1 MLIEVIGLLLF
12 RCWDISAGN
21 LKWIYQ
27 VPILAAIVVR
37 TQHSSLSSIKAY
49 LTLRLASLPLQ
60 VNFLL
65 FVNIIRVLASKLW
78 ETNTGKLDPRQ
89 QYR

>member
-1 MLIEVIGLLLF
+1 MNSKLSSFIPMF

-37 TQHSSLSSIKAY
+37 KIC
-49 LTLRLASLPLQ
+49 
-60 VNFLL
+60 FLKITMK
-65 FVNIIRVLASKLW
+65 V
-78 ETNTGKLDPRQ
+78 
-89 QYR
+89 

>member
-1 MLIEVIGLLLF
+1 MNVELSSFILTL

-37 TQHSSLSSIKAY
+37 KMYFLITLKCNSKY
-49 LTLRLASLPLQ
+49 NELTLYFCLR
-60 VNFLL
+60 
-65 FVNIIRVLASKLW
+65 R
-78 ETNTGKLDPRQ
+78 
-89 QYR
+89 